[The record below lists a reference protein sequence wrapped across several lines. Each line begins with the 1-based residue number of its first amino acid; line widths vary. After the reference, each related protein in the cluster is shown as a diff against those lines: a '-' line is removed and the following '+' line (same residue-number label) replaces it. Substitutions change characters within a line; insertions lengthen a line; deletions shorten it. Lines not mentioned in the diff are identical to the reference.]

1 MTPKEK
7 ARKVAPNLHLGKGA
21 TAFLEKMINEAVGKP
36 CPYCGEE
43 LTLKNMSVDHIEP
56 LLRSRVPTKKTID
69 KKKKNLYTDEELTK
83 LYDRNN
89 LEIICKSCNQIK
101 GDIHKDDLI
110 WLLDVLSERQD
121 IKDKVLSRMKGSSF
135 VYRRF

>member
-1 MTPKEK
+1 MTFKEK
-7 ARKVAPNLHLGKGA
+7 AKKVATNLHLGSGA
-21 TAFLEKMINEAVGKP
+21 TSFLEKMIESVVGTK

-43 LTLKNMSVDHIEP
+43 LTLKNISFDHIEP
-56 LLRSRVPTKKTID
+56 LLRARIPTKKNIE
-69 KKKKNLYTDEELTK
+69 KNKKNLYTKEELTR

-101 GDIHKDDLI
+101 GDLHKDDLL
-110 WLLDVLSERQD
+110 WLLDVLSTRQD

-135 VYRRF
+135 VYKRF